1 MPKIGKSVG
10 LRSRRSISFQ
20 AVKDCCIMKWLLIR
34 IGKKL
39 RNKLIRTV
47 SSSNSIFKANNIKS
61 LYSFNWT
68 VISGDFK
75 KTNPMLATLL
85 EACIDSNRCAVRCPD
100 KNVIIS
106 VMAGILL
113 RNCSQRANLLQTMFS
128 LVLYACHSPK
138 KVSYHFLY
146 GREYKFILL
155 TVVVQSSTK
164 GMFMLISQKHS

>member
-1 MPKIGKSVG
+1 MSKIGKSVG
-10 LRSRRSISFQ
+10 LCSWRSISFQ
-20 AVKDCCIMKWLLIR
+20 AVKDRHIMQWLLIR
-34 IGKKL
+34 IWKKL

-47 SSSNSIFKANNIKS
+47 SSSNSIFKAKS

-68 VISGDFK
+68 AISGDFE

-85 EACIDSNRCAVRCPD
+85 EACIDSNQCAVRCPD

-106 VMAGILL
+106 VVAGILL

-138 KVSYHFLY
+138 KVSYHFCMDVNTSLFY
-146 GREYKFILL
+146 
-155 TVVVQSSTK
+155 
-164 GMFMLISQKHS
+164 